1 MTADGGVK
9 YEITYVEDNYNEYV
23 ARRVEA
29 RVYVPQYV
37 NRNAP
42 GANLIL
48 DNNGTPVFQGYAQNE
63 ITIAIPYSLANG
75 SIATGTVV
83 QYGHGLFG
91 SRTEVLSSYLTG
103 PANVHGNV
111 LIASDW
117 LGLCEFD
124 APSVYYMV
132 ATDLTEF
139 KMVPDRCQQ
148 GVLLALTLMKL
159 FQEGVFVK
167 DSAMMPN
174 GRQVVTSSSTY
185 HYTGN
190 SQGGILGAV
199 YMAVTTNITTGVLGV
214 GGGPYSMLCP
224 RSSDFA
230 ALFDVL
236 KYRYENPL
244 DRMGSIMALQQ
255 LWDRAEPSG
264 YMRFLTN
271 LTLPNTPPHKV
282 IMQHAL
288 GDAQVSY
295 VGAYT
300 LMRSIDAPMY
310 QSNVNEPNE
319 QFYGFNFVSDD
330 TILTTSAIVTWDFP
344 GVAPVP
350 EENVPAND
358 TTDTH
363 EYVRRQQD
371 AQDMMYNFFMTGQIK
386 NTCGGPCH
394 GYIP

>member
-1 MTADGGVK
+1 
-9 YEITYVEDNYNEYV
+9 
-23 ARRVEA
+23 
-29 RVYVPQYV
+29 
-37 NRNAP
+37 
-42 GANLIL
+42 
-48 DNNGTPVFQGYAQNE
+48 
-63 ITIAIPYSLANG
+63 
-75 SIATGTVV
+75 
-83 QYGHGLFG
+83 
-91 SRTEVLSSYLTG
+91 
-103 PANVHGNV
+103 
-111 LIASDW
+111 
-117 LGLCEFD
+117 
-124 APSVYYMV
+124 
-132 ATDLTEF
+132 
-139 KMVPDRCQQ
+139 
-148 GVLLALTLMKL
+148 
-159 FQEGVFVK
+159 
-167 DSAMMPN
+167 
-174 GRQVVTSSSTY
+174 
-185 HYTGN
+185 
-190 SQGGILGAV
+190 
-199 YMAVTTNITTGVLGV
+199 
-214 GGGPYSMLCP
+214 MLCP